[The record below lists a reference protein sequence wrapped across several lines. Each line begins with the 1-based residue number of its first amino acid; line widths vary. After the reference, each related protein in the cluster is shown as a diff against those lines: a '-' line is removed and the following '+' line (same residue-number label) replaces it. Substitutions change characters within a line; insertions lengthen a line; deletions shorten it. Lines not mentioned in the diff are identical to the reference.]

1 MNTPSELEFTNVPPA
16 TDQQPAPQPQVNPTP
31 TPGAPEETP
40 APEKKKRGRPKKG
53 EPKPDEAPK
62 FEKPKEAGSIFDE
75 IKKEVE
81 ANEQSLNNLN
91 TQSGTP
97 GETPIHSAVKNV
109 IDGYMLITLMD
120 TFFPVILKLAWKKA
134 KKLKDKDIQLS
145 KDQREH
151 LEPIADEIAQQLL
164 SFLDPVSL
172 FFIMAG
178 AMYFQNTSE
187 ALANVKE

>member
-1 MNTPSELEFTNVPPA
+1 MNTPSELEFTNVPA
-16 TDQQPAPQPQVNPTP
+16 VDQPAPQPQPTP
-31 TPGAPEETP
+31 TPGPEETP
-40 APEKKKRGRPKKG
+40 APKKRGRPKKAD
-53 EPKPDEAPK
+53 KAPEQPS

-91 TQSGTP
+91 AQNVTP
-97 GETPIHSAVKNV
+97 GDTPIHSAVKNV

-120 TFFPVILKLAWKKA
+120 TFFPFLLKLAWKKA

>member
-1 MNTPSELEFTNVPPA
+1 MNTPSDLEFTNVPA
-16 TDQQPAPQPQVNPTP
+16 VDQPAPQPQPTP
-31 TPGAPEETP
+31 TPTPEETP
-40 APEKKKRGRPKKG
+40 APKKRGRPKKAD
-53 EPKPDEAPK
+53 KAPDQPS

-91 TQSGTP
+91 AQNPAQGD
-97 GETPIHSAVKNV
+97 TPIHSAVKNV

-120 TFFPVILKLAWKKA
+120 TFFPFLLKLAWKKA

>member
-1 MNTPSELEFTNVPPA
+1 MNTPSELEFTNVNETNATPQAQPTPP
-16 TDQQPAPQPQVNPTP
+16 PTP
-31 TPGAPEETP
+31 TPTPVTPEAP

-53 EPKPDEAPK
+53 EAPK
-62 FEKPKEAGSIFDE
+62 DTTFEKPKEASSIFDE

-81 ANEQSLNNLN
+81 NNEQSINQLNN
-91 TQSGTP
+91 QSGTP

-120 TFFPVILKLAWKKA
+120 TFFPMLLKLAWKKA

-151 LEPIADEIAQQLL
+151 LEPIADEISQQLL

-187 ALANVKE
+187 AIANVKE

>member
-1 MNTPSELEFTNVPPA
+1 MNTPSDLEFTNIPA
-16 TDQQPAPQPQVNPTP
+16 VDQGAPQPQPTP
-31 TPGAPEETP
+31 TPTP
-40 APEKKKRGRPKKG
+40 APEEAPAPKKRGRPKKVD
-53 EPKPDEAPK
+53 KAPEQPS

-81 ANEQSLNNLN
+81 ANEQNLNNLN
-91 TQSGTP
+91 AQNGTQGD
-97 GETPIHSAVKNV
+97 TPIHSAVKNV

-120 TFFPVILKLAWKKA
+120 TFFPFLLKLAWKKA

-187 ALANVKE
+187 ALSNVKE

>member
-1 MNTPSELEFTNVPPA
+1 MNTPSELEFTNVPA
-16 TDQQPAPQPQVNPTP
+16 QNEPAPQPAPTP
-31 TPGAPEETP
+31 TPTPEEAP
-40 APEKKKRGRPKKG
+40 APAPKKRGRPKKG
-53 EPKPDEAPK
+53 EKAPEQPT
-62 FEKPKEAGSIFDE
+62 FEKPKEAASIFEE

-81 ANEQSLNNLN
+81 ANQQSLDQLN
-91 TQSGTP
+91 GAQQQAGD
-97 GETPIHSAVKNV
+97 TPIHNAVKNV

-120 TFFPVILKLAWKKA
+120 TFFPFILKLAFKKA

-178 AMYFQNTSE
+178 AMYFQNTTE
-187 ALANVKE
+187 ALSNVKE

>member
-1 MNTPSELEFTNVPPA
+1 MNTPSELEFTNVNETNATPPAQNPQQTPPA
-16 TDQQPAPQPQVNPTP
+16 TDPTPPAP
-31 TPGAPEETP
+31 
-40 APEKKKRGRPKKG
+40 KKRGRPKKG
-53 EPKPDEAPK
+53 EAKPDDAPK

-81 ANEQSLNNLN
+81 NNEKSLNDLN
-91 TQSGTP
+91 NAPGSTP
-97 GETPIHSAVKNV
+97 GETPIHSAVKNIV
-109 IDGYMLITLMD
+109 DGYMLLTLMD
-120 TFFPVILKLAWKKA
+120 TFFPMLLKLAYKKA

-145 KDQREH
+145 KDQKEH
-151 LEPIADEIAQQLL
+151 LEPIADEISQQLL

-178 AMYFQNTSE
+178 AMYFQNTTE